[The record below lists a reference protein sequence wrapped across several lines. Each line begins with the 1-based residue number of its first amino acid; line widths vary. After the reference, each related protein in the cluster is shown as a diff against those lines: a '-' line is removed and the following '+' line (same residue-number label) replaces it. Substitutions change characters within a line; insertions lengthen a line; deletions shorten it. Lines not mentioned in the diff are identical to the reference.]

1 MRVICIL
8 QKDLLLLPLLHLY
21 PVENEHTWN
30 ERKKKK
36 IRRKLEIAIECGSK
50 ITSFYHIFW
59 PGWQCTLL
67 LQQVTYLKI
76 ANAIWN
82 NFLHCHPK
90 FQFANFAPISYYI
103 AIASKMQCVHDTHLL
118 LALPFLI
125 TLETGL
131 SMHLCIVQ
139 CSNQEML
146 ELVLDGARKYS
157 CNARPSLH
165 VHHDASSKWFE
176 AMFVRQM
183 DG

>member
-1 MRVICIL
+1 MQLNVDLKSLLFIIFFDLVGNAHCYYSRSLIWKLQMQFGIIFCTVI
-8 QKDLLLLPLLHLY
+8 Q
-21 PVENEHTWN
+21 NSN
-30 ERKKKK
+30 
-36 IRRKLEIAIECGSK
+36 
-50 ITSFYHIFW
+50 
-59 PGWQCTLL
+59 
-67 LQQVTYLKI
+67 
-76 ANAIWN
+76 
-82 NFLHCHPK
+82 

-103 AIASKMQCVHDTHLL
+103 SIASKMQCVHDTHLL

-139 CSNQEML
+139 YINQEML

-176 AMFVRQM
+176 PMFVRQM